1 MVRNLRISKR
11 RRSALQQCSP
21 DLLEEFTELL
31 WLREQ
36 VRRAETLDPEKLLA
50 EFKAH
55 REQRTTKAK
64 RVIH

>member
-1 MVRNLRISKR
+1 M
-11 RRSALQQCSP
+11 LQRYSP
-21 DLLEEFTELL
+21 DLLEQYAELL

-55 REQRTTKAK
+55 REQKTTNGKT
-64 RVIH
+64 VMH